1 MADIVFT
8 STAPAEADSSV
19 ILLQKILQSM
29 NSLLTAVNGPI
40 IGTGSPEGAETAGVG
55 TFYVDDTADTEG
67 LWFKLTGTG
76 NTGWILFA
84 QRAE

>member
-1 MADIVFT
+1 MADITFT
-8 STAPAEADSSV
+8 SIAPSDADSLV
-19 ILLQKILQSM
+19 ILQQKLLQGM

-40 IGTGSPEGAETAGVG
+40 IGTGSPEGVETAGVG